1 MKKWIFKT
9 DRPGLGGQARKEEQ
23 HWSGENNDAENDMM
37 TMVVLIVV
45 LMMMR
50 MMLQVCRM
58 RSNGTNKK
66 VEQSSWNGPHR
77 VCKRNIESICIGVG
91 EEWGC
96 KERYDLDDD
105 EADGDDDEDDDDDG
119 KDVGDDDGDDGDDEV
134 ILQKE
139 HWKYLYGR
147 GRRIELQ
154 GTGWWSNGDDDDDDV
169 DDGDD
174 ESFQKE
180 HSKYLSKEGKS
191 NGIQGKGSKIC
202 WSKTPILDK

>member
-37 TMVVLIVV
+37 TVVVLIVV

-50 MMLQVCRM
+50 MMCRM

-96 KERYDLDDD
+96 KERDDLDDD
-105 EADGDDDEDDDDDG
+105 EADGDDDEN
-119 KDVGDDDGDDGDDEV
+119 DGDDGV
-134 ILQKE
+134 SLQKNTE
-139 HWKYLYGR
+139 SISMGVGEEWGCK
-147 GRRIELQ
+147 EQ
-154 GTGWWSNGDDDDDDV
+154 DDLDL
-169 DDGDD
+169 DDGR
-174 ESFQKE
+174 
-180 HSKYLSKEGKS
+180 
-191 NGIQGKGSKIC
+191 
-202 WSKTPILDK
+202 W

>member
-9 DRPGLGGQARKEEQ
+9 EWPGLGGQARKEEQ

-37 TMVVLIVV
+37 TVVVLIVV

-50 MMLQVCRM
+50 MMLQVGRM

-96 KERYDLDDD
+96 KERDDLDLDDD
-105 EADGDDDEDDDDDG
+105 EVDGDEDE
-119 KDVGDDDGDDGDDEV
+119 DDGDDGV
-134 ILQKE
+134 SLQKDTE
-139 HWKYLYGR
+139 SISR
-147 GRRIELQ
+147 GVGEKWGCKEQ
-154 GTGWWSNGDDDDDDV
+154 DDLDL
-169 DDGDD
+169 DDGR
-174 ESFQKE
+174 
-180 HSKYLSKEGKS
+180 
-191 NGIQGKGSKIC
+191 
-202 WSKTPILDK
+202 W